1 MQPIDRT
8 EDSLRRYL
16 ADVAESHPL
25 PSQEEVALASRMK
38 RGDTEARA
46 KLIEANLR
54 FVVSVARED
63 QNRCVPLADLISTG
77 NLGLIIAA
85 ERFDET
91 KGVRFISYAVWWI
104 RQVILQTLAET
115 SRLVRLPMNRVDL
128 LRRINHFISHSQQE
142 HASIPA
148 EGEIADAV
156 GVSLDE
162 VTETLALARRIRSL
176 DAALGD
182 GEDNSLLEIL
192 PDETQES
199 PDVLLTR
206 DSLGAAVDLALDTL
220 DESEQEV
227 IRLYLGLDGDSE
239 MTLGAI
245 GARFGLTRERVR
257 QIKEKALRKL
267 RSPAR
272 ARRLMAYAEEM

>member
-1 MQPIDRT
+1 MLPIDVR

-16 ADVAESHPL
+16 AEVAASQPL
-25 PSQEEVALASRMK
+25 PSREEVALASRMK
-38 RGDTEARA
+38 RGDSEARA

-54 FVVSVARED
+54 FVVSVAREY
-63 QNRCVPLADLISTG
+63 QNRCVPLADLISAG

-128 LRRINHFISHSQQE
+128 LRQINHFVSHSQQE
-142 HASIPA
+142 HAGLPS
-148 EGEIADAV
+148 EGEIADAL
-156 GVSLDE
+156 GVSLDD
-162 VTETLALARRIRSL
+162 VNETLALARHIRSL
-176 DAALGD
+176 DAALG
-182 GEDNSLLEIL
+182 EDEENSLLEIL

-199 PDVLLTR
+199 PDVLLAR
-206 DSLGAAVDLALDTL
+206 ESLRAAVDVALDTL
-220 DESEQEV
+220 DEREREV
-227 IRLYLGLDGDSE
+227 IRLYYGLDGDFE
-239 MTLGAI
+239 LTLGAI